1 MYIRFLLSAAFALC
15 MARAAAPEQVEGSY
29 VPPRDPLVLEK
40 LSQWQDLKFGLFMHW
55 GPYSQWGVVESWSLC
70 PEDEGWTRRRG
81 PFAADYF
88 EYKRAYEAL
97 PRTFNP
103 IKFQPEKWAAVA
115 RKAGMKYVVFTTKHH
130 DGFCMFDTRQT
141 SYRITDPA
149 TPFSEH
155 PRSNIT
161 REIFDAFRH
170 EGFWV
175 GAYFS
180 KPDWH
185 SEHYWYPYFPPKDRN
200 VNYDPARYPERWSAF
215 KQFTYNQIE
224 ELMTDY
230 GQVDILW
237 LDGGWVRPRK
247 QGDAV
252 RSTAYNQDIDIPRIA
267 RMARQHQKGLIIVD
281 RSVGGEFENYTTP
294 EQKVPGQL
302 LTHPW
307 ETCMTMGRSWSY
319 VPGDEY
325 KPARQLVAHLITI
338 VSRGGNYLLNIG
350 PGPEGDWDPA
360 AYARLEEVGNW
371 LATNGEAIYG
381 TRPAEPSSYG
391 TIRFTSSKSGG
402 VVYAFLISEKDEA
415 ELPATIK
422 IPKFGPGRV
431 TEISLLGTEERFQW
445 AEEGQN
451 IKIAVPPGLKSR
463 SPLRY
468 AATFRLRFGRD

>member
-1 MYIRFLLSAAFALC
+1 MYIRFLLCAALALC
-15 MARAAAPEQVEGSY
+15 MARAAAQEQVERSY

-97 PRTFNP
+97 SRTFNP
-103 IKFQPEKWAAVA
+103 IKFQPEKWAAAA
-115 RKAGMKYVVFTTKHH
+115 RKAGMNYVVFTTKHH

-141 SYRITDPA
+141 SYRITDPG
-149 TPFSEH
+149 TPFSKH

-161 REIFDAFRH
+161 REIFEAFRH

-185 SEHYWYPYFPPKDRN
+185 SEHYWWPYFPPKDRN

-215 KQFTYNQIE
+215 KQFTYSQIE
-224 ELMTDY
+224 ELMTGY
-230 GQVDILW
+230 GPVDILW
-237 LDGGWVRPRK
+237 LDGGWVRPRGH
-247 QGDAV
+247 GDAV
-252 RSTAYNQDIDIPRIA
+252 HGTAYNQDIDIPRIA

-294 EQKVPGQL
+294 EQKVPGQV

-319 VPGDEY
+319 VPGDKY

-350 PGPEGDWDPA
+350 PGPEGDWDPS
-360 AYARLEEVGNW
+360 AYARLEEVGDW

-391 TIRFTSSKSGG
+391 AIRFTRSKSGD
-402 VVYAFLISEKDEA
+402 VVYAFLISEKDEV
-415 ELPATIK
+415 ELPASIA
-422 IPKFGPGRV
+422 IPKFGAGRI
-431 TEISLLGTEERFQW
+431 TEISLLGTEERLQW
-445 AEEGQN
+445 EEQGQTV
-451 IKIAVPPGLKSR
+451 KITVPAGLKSR

-468 AATFRLRFGRD
+468 AATLRLRFERD